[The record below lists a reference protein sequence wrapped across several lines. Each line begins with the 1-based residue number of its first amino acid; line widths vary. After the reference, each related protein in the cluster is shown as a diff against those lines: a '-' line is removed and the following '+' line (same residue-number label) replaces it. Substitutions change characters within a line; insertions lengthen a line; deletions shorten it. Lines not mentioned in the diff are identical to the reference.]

1 MSSKAEA
8 IIQQSPSITN
18 LPQTMKQ
25 LYVFGDSLSDTGT
38 VFRATGG
45 MYPSDPPYF
54 QGRYSNGLIWVE
66 YLARQL
72 SSEHISNVACGGAT
86 TAGDY
91 VNMVPGL
98 LSQVKSFHQTQG
110 RTNGD
115 ALYILWAGAN
125 DYLQGMNDAARPVAN
140 IAEAIATLSTM
151 GAQKI
156 LVANLPNLGH
166 LPATRTS
173 DNSSVLSRLSEAH
186 NVGLRRSLK
195 QLQQQHSHL
204 QIATMDAHSL
214 YEEAI
219 TQPQNFG
226 FTHVTQAC
234 LAGTHPTGD
243 PEKFL
248 FWDSIHP
255 TTVAHRHL
263 AEAAIAAIKTAGIH
277 PTGPILLA

>member
-1 MSSKAEA
+1 
-8 IIQQSPSITN
+8 
-18 LPQTMKQ
+18 MKQ

-38 VFRATGG
+38 VFRSTGG

-54 QGRYSNGLIWVE
+54 KGRYSNGLIWVE

-72 SSEHISNVACGGAT
+72 SIEHVSNVACGGAT

-98 LSQVKSFHQTQG
+98 LSQVKSFHQA
-110 RTNGD
+110 NGHAD
-115 ALYILWAGAN
+115 GEALYILWAGAN
-125 DYLQGMNDAARPVAN
+125 DYLQGINDTARPVAN
-140 IAEAIATLSTM
+140 IVEAIATLSTM

-166 LPATRTS
+166 LPATR
-173 DNSSVLSRLSEAH
+173 SSGNANLLSHLTETH

-195 QLQQQHSHL
+195 QLQQQYSHL
-204 QIATMDAHSL
+204 QLVIMDAHRL

-219 TQPQNFG
+219 TQPKSFG
-226 FTHVTQAC
+226 FTHVTQAY
-234 LAGTHPTGD
+234 LAETHPTGD

-255 TTVAHRHL
+255 TTAAHRHL
-263 AEAAIAAIKTAGIH
+263 AEAALSAIKAAGIH
-277 PTGPILLA
+277 PTGTILLA